1 MSVQSKNVQSA
12 SLFGKKGKVSG
23 AKGDEVPLPSI
34 QKIVIAGAG
43 QAGGRAAEALR
54 SAGFR
59 GSITMIGEEK
69 HPPYERPQLSKEL
82 LTTPDAP
89 VTYLKPASDWRDVL
103 DVSMITGTAVVACDA
118 ERQTVATGDGGT
130 FEYDRLLLATG
141 TQPRRIATLEGGTGP
156 RVHYLRSIEDSIKL
170 RQSFHRQSRVVI
182 IGGGVI
188 GLEAACAAAKC
199 GCDVTVVENQERLLA
214 RAFPDLVS
222 KVVEA
227 RHRHHGV
234 RFEFGVSVASG
245 TTNGVRLT
253 NGAEL
258 KADVVLV
265 GIGVDPTN
273 AIARDLGLSADAGIK
288 VDALGR
294 TAVPNVFSAGDV
306 ALQWSKCHDRV
317 MRIETWANAQNQAIS
332 VAGNM
337 LGADREYDDPCWFWS
352 DQYDL
357 NIQVVGD
364 MLNAD
369 HIVRGDCRSDRF
381 SVAAL
386 RGNEMVGAISVNAA
400 KDMAM
405 FRRLVARQATL
416 DRSDIE
422 SPAFDLR
429 RALKS
434 N

>member
-1 MSVQSKNVQSA
+1 M
-12 SLFGKKGKVSG
+12 
-23 AKGDEVPLPSI
+23 PLPSI
-34 QKIVIAGAG
+34 EKIVIAGAG

-82 LTTPDAP
+82 LATPDAP

-130 FEYDRLLLATG
+130 FDYDRLLLATG
-141 TQPRRIATLEGGTGP
+141 TQPRRIATLEGEPVRGFTTFATS
-156 RVHYLRSIEDSIKL
+156 RMRCSL

-273 AIARDLGLSADAGIK
+273 AIARDLGLSADAGIE

-306 ALQWSKCHDRV
+306 ALQWSKCHDRA

-337 LGADREYDDPCWFWS
+337 LGANREYDDPRWFWS

-369 HIVRGDCRSDRF
+369 HIVRGDSRSDRF
-381 SVAAL
+381 SVAAM

-422 SPAFDLR
+422 SPAYDLR

>member
-1 MSVQSKNVQSA
+1 MGV
-12 SLFGKKGKVSG
+12 
-23 AKGDEVPLPSI
+23 EVPVPSI

-54 SAGFR
+54 SAGFG
-59 GSITMIGEEK
+59 GSITVIGEEK
-69 HPPYERPQLSKEL
+69 HLPYERPQLSKEL
-82 LTTPDAP
+82 LASSDAP
-89 VTYLKPASDWRDVL
+89 VTYLKPVSDWTDVL
-103 DVSMITGTAVVACDA
+103 DVRMITGTAVVACDA
-118 ERQTVATGDGGT
+118 ERRTVATGNGGT
-130 FEYDRLLLATG
+130 FGYDRLLLATG
-141 TQPRRIATLEGGTGP
+141 TQPRRLKALEGTGP
-156 RVHYLRSIEDSIKL
+156 RAHYLRSIEDSLNL

-182 IGGGVI
+182 VGGGVI

-199 GCDVTVVENQERLLA
+199 GCNVTVVENQERLLA
-214 RAFPDLVS
+214 RAFPDLVG
-222 KVVEA
+222 KVVEG
-227 RHRHHGV
+227 RHRNNGV

-245 TTNGVRLT
+245 TANGVRLT

-258 KADVVLV
+258 KADIVLV

-273 AIARDLGLSADAGIK
+273 AIARDLGLPAAAGIE
-288 VDALGR
+288 VDAFGR
-294 TAVPNVFSAGDV
+294 TAAPNVFSAGDV
-306 ALQWSKCHDRV
+306 ALQWSKCHDRALRV
-317 MRIETWANAQNQAIS
+317 ETWANAQNQTIC

-337 LGADREYDDPCWFWS
+337 LGAEREYDDPAWFWS

-369 HIVRGDCRSDRF
+369 HIVRGDGQSDRF

-400 KDMAM
+400 KDMAV
-405 FRRLVARQATL
+405 FRRLVARQARL

-422 SPAFDLR
+422 STAFDLR

>member
-1 MSVQSKNVQSA
+1 MPV
-12 SLFGKKGKVSG
+12 
-23 AKGDEVPLPSI
+23 PSI

-54 SAGFR
+54 SAGFG
-59 GSITMIGEEK
+59 GSITVIGEEK
-69 HPPYERPQLSKEL
+69 HLPYERPQLSKEL
-82 LTTPDAP
+82 LASSDAP
-89 VTYLKPASDWRDVL
+89 VTYLKPVSDWTDVL
-103 DVSMITGTAVVACDA
+103 DVGMITGTAVVACDA
-118 ERQTVATGDGGT
+118 ERRTVATGDGGT
-130 FEYDRLLLATG
+130 FGYDRLLLATG
-141 TQPRRIATLEGGTGP
+141 TQPRRLRALEGAGP
-156 RVHYLRSIEDSIKL
+156 RVHYLRSIEDSLNL

-182 IGGGVI
+182 VGGGVI

-199 GCDVTVVENQERLLA
+199 GCDVTVVENQGRLLA
-214 RAFPDLVS
+214 RAFPDLVG

-227 RHRHHGV
+227 RHRNNGV

-258 KADVVLV
+258 KADIVLV

-273 AIARDLGLSADAGIK
+273 AIARDLGLPADSGIE
-288 VDALGR
+288 VDAFGR
-294 TAVPNVFSAGDV
+294 TAVPYVFSAGDV
-306 ALQWSKCHDRV
+306 ALQWSKCHDRAL
-317 MRIETWANAQNQAIS
+317 RIETWANAQNQAIC

-337 LGADREYDDPCWFWS
+337 LGAEREYDDPAWFWS

-369 HIVRGDCRSDRF
+369 HIVRGDSRSDRF

-405 FRRLVARQATL
+405 FRRLVARQARV

>member
-1 MSVQSKNVQSA
+1 ME
-12 SLFGKKGKVSG
+12 SG
-23 AKGDEVPLPSI
+23 SNLAF
-34 QKIVIAGAG
+34 
-43 QAGGRAAEALR
+43 R
-54 SAGFR
+54 S
-59 GSITMIGEEK
+59 
-69 HPPYERPQLSKEL
+69 
-82 LTTPDAP
+82 
-89 VTYLKPASDWRDVL
+89 
-103 DVSMITGTAVVACDA
+103 
-118 ERQTVATGDGGT
+118 
-130 FEYDRLLLATG
+130 
-141 TQPRRIATLEGGTGP
+141 PRRTA
-156 RVHYLRSIEDSIKL
+156 
-170 RQSFHRQSRVVI
+170 
-182 IGGGVI
+182 
-188 GLEAACAAAKC
+188 
-199 GCDVTVVENQERLLA
+199 
-214 RAFPDLVS
+214 
-222 KVVEA
+222 
-227 RHRHHGV
+227 
-234 RFEFGVSVASG
+234 
-245 TTNGVRLT
+245 NGVRLT

-273 AIARDLGLSADAGIK
+273 AIARDLGLSADAGIE

-317 MRIETWANAQNQAIS
+317 MRVETWANAQNQAIS

-369 HIVRGDCRSDRF
+369 HIVRGDMPERSF
-381 SVAAL
+381 L
-386 RGNEMVGAISVNAA
+386 RGRDCAVTKSSARSRSTLPRTWPCSVGWSHG
-400 KDMAM
+400 
-405 FRRLVARQATL
+405 RPRL

-422 SPAFDLR
+422 LPAFDLR

>member
-1 MSVQSKNVQSA
+1 
-12 SLFGKKGKVSG
+12 
-23 AKGDEVPLPSI
+23 
-34 QKIVIAGAG
+34 
-43 QAGGRAAEALR
+43 
-54 SAGFR
+54 
-59 GSITMIGEEK
+59 
-69 HPPYERPQLSKEL
+69 
-82 LTTPDAP
+82 
-89 VTYLKPASDWRDVL
+89 
-103 DVSMITGTAVVACDA
+103 
-118 ERQTVATGDGGT
+118 
-130 FEYDRLLLATG
+130 LLLATG
-141 TQPRRIATLEGGTGP
+141 TQPRRLKALEGTGP
-156 RVHYLRSIEDSIKL
+156 RAHYLRSIEDSLNL

-182 IGGGVI
+182 VGGGVI

-199 GCDVTVVENQERLLA
+199 GCNVTVVENQERLLA
-214 RAFPDLVS
+214 RAFPDLVG
-222 KVVEA
+222 KVVEG
-227 RHRHHGV
+227 RHRNNGV

-245 TTNGVRLT
+245 TANGVRLT

-258 KADVVLV
+258 KADIVLV

-273 AIARDLGLSADAGIK
+273 AIARDLGLPADSGIE
-288 VDALGR
+288 VDAFGR
-294 TAVPNVFSAGDV
+294 TAMPNVFSAGDV
-306 ALQWSKCHDRV
+306 ALQWSKCHDRAL
-317 MRIETWANAQNQAIS
+317 RIETWANAQNQAIC

-337 LGADREYDDPCWFWS
+337 LGAEREYDDPAWFWS

-369 HIVRGDCRSDRF
+369 HIVRGDGRSGRF

-405 FRRLVARQATL
+405 FRRLVARQARV

>member
-1 MSVQSKNVQSA
+1 
-12 SLFGKKGKVSG
+12 LIG
-23 AKGDEVPLPSI
+23 A
-34 QKIVIAGAG
+34 
-43 QAGGRAAEALR
+43 
-54 SAGFR
+54 
-59 GSITMIGEEK
+59 EK

-82 LTTPDAP
+82 LATPEAS
-89 VTYLKPASDWRDVL
+89 VTYLKPIGDWTDVL

-118 ERQTVATGDGGT
+118 ERQTVATGDGKSFG
-130 FEYDRLLLATG
+130 YDRLLLATG
-141 TQPRRIATLEGGTGP
+141 TQPRRLRALEGAGP
-156 RVHYLRSIEDSIKL
+156 RVHYLRNIEDSMNL
-170 RQSFHRQSRVVI
+170 RQSLHCQSRVVI

-188 GLEAACAAAKC
+188 GLEAAYAAAKC
-199 GCDVTVVENQERLLA
+199 GCDVAVVENQERLLA
-214 RAFPDLVS
+214 RAFPDSVS

-227 RHRHHGV
+227 KHRNNGV

-245 TTNGVRLT
+245 TANGVRLT

-258 KADVVLV
+258 KADIVLV
-265 GIGVDPTN
+265 GIGVDPAT
-273 AIARDLGLSADAGIK
+273 AIARDLGLAADAGIE
-288 VDALGR
+288 VDAFGR
-294 TAVPNVFSAGDV
+294 TAAPNVFSAGDV
-306 ALQWSKCHDRV
+306 ALQWSKCHDRA
-317 MRIETWANAQNQAIS
+317 MRIETWANAQNQAIC

-337 LGADREYDDPCWFWS
+337 LKVEREYSDPAWFWS

-369 HIVRGDCRSDRF
+369 HVVRGDSRSDRF
-381 SVAAL
+381 SVAAV
-386 RGNEMVGAISVNAA
+386 RGNEIVGAVSVNAA

-405 FRRLVARQATL
+405 FRRLVARQARL

-422 SPAFDLR
+422 SPTFDLR